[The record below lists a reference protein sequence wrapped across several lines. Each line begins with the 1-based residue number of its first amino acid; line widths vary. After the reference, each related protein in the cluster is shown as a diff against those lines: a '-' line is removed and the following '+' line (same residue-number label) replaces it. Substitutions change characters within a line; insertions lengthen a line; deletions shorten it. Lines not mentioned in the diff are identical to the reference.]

1 MFFYIHPPMNP
12 FFCALLLQ
20 YQLFLTIIFSCPFIS
35 YIPYTLIYLFLQ
47 CYVIGLQWS
56 LPSRSLNDLTN
67 MQPPSLKS
75 IWNIFSSFIDH
86 VCMLLVLLM

>member
-1 MFFYIHPPMNP
+1 MSIHLIHTIYIN
-12 FFCALLLQ
+12 
-20 YQLFLTIIFSCPFIS
+20 IFIFAMLCD
-35 YIPYTLIYLFLQ
+35 LW
-47 CYVIGLQWS
+47 YVVPIGLQWS